1 MEENE
6 LYCLISEAEIEEINS
21 KIVVLNR
28 GLQLIKNDVSKT
40 ISSSLLSYVAE
51 IEMIINNTYRCN
63 VAPQNKDNDRW

>member
-6 LYCLISEAEIEEINS
+6 LYYLISESEIEEINS

-28 GLQLIKNDVSKT
+28 GVQFMQRSET
-40 ISSSLLSYVAE
+40 LLSYVAE

-63 VAPQNKDNDRW
+63 VAPQNKDNDR